1 MKVAVINE
9 GSTKHRNADIMRV
22 ISRYDLTVYNVGM
35 KNVEQ
40 EPDLNYLE
48 TGFLSALLFN
58 LGVVDFV
65 VGGCG
70 TGQGYMNAVLQYP
83 KMACGLIIDPTDAYL
98 FAKVNCGNCISLS
111 LNKGYGGVGADLNLG
126 DIFDKLFMEPFGGG
140 YPPHR
145 AAIQNAAR
153 EKLEKLS
160 LQAHY
165 TCKEIIEKMDRQLL
179 KSALSFP
186 GIMELVETAG
196 EINPEVT
203 ALKMTVIRSY
213 HELSN

>member
-1 MKVAVINE
+1 MRVAVINE
-9 GSTKHRNADIMRV
+9 SSTKHRNADIIRV
-22 ISRYDLTVYNVGM
+22 ISNYGLTVYNVGM

-48 TGFLSALLFN
+48 TGFLSALLLN

-83 KMACGLIIDPTDAYL
+83 KTSCGLIIDPIDAYL

-126 DIFDKLFMEPFGGG
+126 YIFDKIFKEPFGGG
-140 YPPHR
+140 YPLHR
-145 AAIQNAAR
+145 AAIQNTAR

-160 LQAHY
+160 MLAHY
-165 TCKEIIEKMDRQLL
+165 SCKDIIEKMDRQLL
-179 KSALSFP
+179 ESALSFP
-186 GIMELVETAG
+186 GVMELVEKADENDQKTA
-196 EINPEVT
+196 E
-203 ALKMTVIRSY
+203 LKKTVKRIY
-213 HELSN
+213 KELCN